1 VAFFRTCPLVALA
14 CGDFHT
20 LGHGVDGR
28 VYAWGYGAEGQGGL
42 GATLHLRT
50 PRPVEG
56 LDGHAVAQIACGA
69 WWSLVVT
76 AEGSVCVVPVP
87 VAVPCRVVRA
97 WMRPP
102 LSSFGTSVSCLSLTL
117 MNPSTHNHAANYS
130 PGATAT
136 AGGWASTPAR
146 ARSPTWNPARP

>member
-1 VAFFRTCPLVALA
+1 MAFFRSCPLTALA
-14 CGDFHT
+14 CGDFHV

-56 LDGHAVAQIACGA
+56 LEGQTVAQIACGA

-76 AEGSVCVVPVP
+76 AEGCVRPCGRACFGPFFSV
-87 VAVPCRVVRA
+87 
-97 WMRPP
+97 WE
-102 LSSFGTSVSCLSLTL
+102 
-117 MNPSTHNHAANYS
+117 
-130 PGATAT
+130 
-136 AGGWASTPAR
+136 
-146 ARSPTWNPARP
+146 